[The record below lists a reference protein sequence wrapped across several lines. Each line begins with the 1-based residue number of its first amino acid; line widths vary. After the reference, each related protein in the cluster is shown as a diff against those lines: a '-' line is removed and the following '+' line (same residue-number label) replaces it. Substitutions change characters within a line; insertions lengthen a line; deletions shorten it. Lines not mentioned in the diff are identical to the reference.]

1 MSEGKFDPSKHLS
14 NKVRGGAEYLE
25 VKWRL
30 VWLRS
35 EHPDA
40 AIATELVRETDDSAL
55 FKASVSI
62 PGGGSATGFGS
73 ETARDFGDFI
83 EKAETKAV
91 GRALAMLG
99 YGTQFTGLDLAEGDR
114 IVDTP
119 VDRPAPTRATNT
131 PRAGATPGREPAPRS
146 AAPAPG
152 PTHERPAAVPSA
164 AGPPSPA
171 VAQALVPNGAGG
183 MRSVDVPMDDD
194 LPAKPAKR
202 APTVAEALTA
212 ARNEA
217 LSDKARQ
224 YAAVKG
230 LEAAATRDEAAEV
243 YTQLLRVVPDAE
255 AFKAAYVERN
265 TALGQLE
272 EVPF

>member
-131 PRAGATPGREPAPRS
+131 PRAGTTPGREPAPRRS
-146 AAPAPG
+146 AP
-152 PTHERPAAVPSA
+152 PTDRSAAVPSA
-164 AGPPSPA
+164 AGPPPPA

-183 MRSVDVPMDDD
+183 MRSVDVPIHDD

-202 APTVAEALTA
+202 APTVAEALVA

-217 LSDKARQ
+217 LSKKARQ

-243 YTQLLRVVPDAE
+243 YTQLLRVVPDPE

-265 TALGQLE
+265 AALGE
-272 EVPF
+272 GEPVPF

>member
-14 NKVRGGAEYLE
+14 NKVRGGADYLE

-35 EHPDA
+35 DHPNA
-40 AIATELVRETDDSAL
+40 RIQTQLVELDREQGFAL
-55 FKASVSI
+55 FRAEVRY
-62 PGGGSATGFGS
+62 PPYEDDDGMHGGGLATGYGS
-73 ETARDFGDFI
+73 ETGKDFGDFI

-99 YGTQFTGLDLAEGDR
+99 YGTQFVGEELDEGDR
-114 IVDTP
+114 VADAP
-119 VDRPAPTRATNT
+119 VDRSAPTRGTNT
-131 PRAGATPGREPAPRS
+131 PRAAAAPGREPAPRS
-146 AAPAPG
+146 TPQR
-152 PTHERPAAVPSA
+152 PTPSD
-164 AGPPSPA
+164 PPA

-194 LPAKPAKR
+194 LPAKPTKR